1 MQFRGPVAV
10 DLDIIFEMEVAAVN
24 LYNGPFCSC
33 IARWM
38 SFL

>member
-10 DLDIIFEMEVAAVN
+10 DLEIIFEMEVAAVN
-24 LYNGPFCSC
+24 LLQ
-33 IARWM
+33 W